1 MSINNKIAIVGA
13 NGFIGSN
20 LVDYFSKQHNV
31 IAFSSKKLGYITNKK
46 VCYLNSKILNFK
58 NLKKLRSLK
67 CNQFVYCVSMN
78 HIDTAKDT
86 KKTIDINVK
95 KFIEFC
101 EIVKKVNKKNIVLY
115 LSTFQVYG
123 DLTNTKII
131 TEKTPVKN
139 QNLYALTHFFCEE
152 YLKLQNNKNFTG
164 INLRL
169 SNVFGYP
176 LSKKSN
182 AWWLV
187 LNSFCKKIIEKG
199 ELIIDSDGKSYRDF
213 IYIDNLSEIILKIF
227 KNINKVPKLINI
239 SSGNCLS
246 IKEAA
251 NLIRKICI
259 NKLKKKCEI
268 KILNNSVTTR
278 NNKSFKVKISKFIKF
293 KNYKNFSKDIELFLK
308 KILLLNS

>member
-1 MSINNKIAIVGA
+1 MSINNKIAVIGA

-20 LVDYFSKQHNV
+20 LVDYFSTHNSV
-31 IAFSSKKLGYITNKK
+31 IAFSSKKLGYKTNRN
-46 VCYLNSKILNFK
+46 VSYFNSKNLNIK
-58 NLKKLRSLK
+58 NLKKLKSLK

-78 HIDTAKDT
+78 HIDTAKDN
-86 KKTIDINVK
+86 KKTLDVNVK
-95 KFIEFC
+95 KFVEFC
-101 EIVKKVNKKNIVLY
+101 DIIKKVNKKNVVLY

-131 TEKTPVKN
+131 TTETPVKN
-139 QNLYALTHFFCEE
+139 QNLYALTHSFCEE
-152 YLKLQNNKNFTG
+152 YLKLQNNRNFNG

-176 LSKKSN
+176 LSKKSD

-187 LNSFCKKIIEKG
+187 LNAFCKKIIENG
-199 ELIIDSDGKSYRDF
+199 EIIIDSDGKSYRDF

-227 KNINKVPKLINI
+227 KNINRVPKLINI

-246 IKEAA
+246 VKEAA
-251 NLIRKICI
+251 NLIKKICI

-268 KILNNSVTTR
+268 KILNNNVTTK
-278 NNKSFKVKISKFIKF
+278 NNKLFKVKISKFIKLK
-293 KNYKNFSKDIELFLK
+293 KNKNFSKSIELFLK
-308 KILLLNS
+308 KIILLNS